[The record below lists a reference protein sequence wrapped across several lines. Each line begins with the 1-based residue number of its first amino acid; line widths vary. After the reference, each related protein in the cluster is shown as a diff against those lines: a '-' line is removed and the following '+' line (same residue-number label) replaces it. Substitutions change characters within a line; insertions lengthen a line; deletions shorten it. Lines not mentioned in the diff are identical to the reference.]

1 MLDLVLSLPRVC
13 MDICN
18 TTSIDRIILFLQVLH
33 ILIQRAIVATEEN
46 KSVTSGTQVEDR
58 GIQLTLSPI
67 LLSLQDSTD
76 CPCGENCWY
85 MQDPFRIMS
94 NHCDM
99 YTYQNTLTT
108 PAST

>member
-1 MLDLVLSLPRVC
+1 

-18 TTSIDRIILFLQVLH
+18 TTSIDSIILFLQALH
-33 ILIQRAIVATEEN
+33 ILIQMAIVATQEN
-46 KSVTSGTQVEDR
+46 KDQ

-67 LLSLQDSTD
+67 LLSPQDSTD